1 MLVVTEGCPGCTFV
15 GWGASCH
22 ALSTGVMR
30 YLSDFVRQTFIPYL
44 SGQTNTRLRK
54 ILEDKD
60 ALAPVQTDRKAPIK
74 LPNKGQLGR
83 KRIFS
88 HTIQCTI
95 KIEVCLMGCCS
106 ADCFHPPWS
115 PLPSAVTVTTA
126 LPSQGAREVLDLL
139 RSLHVYTSQLPQHG
153 EQISQ
158 ILQVAL
164 LSYVRR

>member
-1 MLVVTEGCPGCTFV
+1 
-15 GWGASCH
+15 
-22 ALSTGVMR
+22 MR

-44 SGQTNTRLRK
+44 SGQTNTRLRR

-74 LPNKGQLGR
+74 LPNKGQLKR
-83 KRIFS
+83 KRLLAW
-88 HTIQCTI
+88 
-95 KIEVCLMGCCS
+95 IERS
-106 ADCFHPPWS
+106 AVLIAFTLLRPFFLSVLS
-115 PLPSAVTVTTA
+115 PLLTKSP
-126 LPSQGAREVLDLL
+126 QGAREVFDLL